1 MHRRTRH
8 VFQYTIRFQLRGSYD
23 GDFLLKPKPEIYAR
37 GFSVQPGTLRLF
49 SQFF

>member
-8 VFQYTIRFQLRGSYD
+8 AFQYTIRFQLRGSYD